1 MADREAIRVH
11 GLNEFRR
18 QLKELDRNAPKGLRI
33 AFNNAASKTV
43 EAARKQVP
51 VKTGAAKASL
61 RTKST
66 QSYARASGGGVKG
79 VSYYGFLDFGGTVG
93 RGHKLGPN
101 MGSVKR
107 PFFKDG
113 RYLYQAYFRRRDSGE
128 FERDVRR
135 ELIRVAMEAGLEV
148 K

>member
-1 MADREAIRVH
+1 MSDHEAIRVH

-18 QLKELDRNAPKGLRI
+18 QLRELDRNLPKALRL
-33 AFNNAASKTV
+33 AFNAAATNTV

-51 VKTGAAKASL
+51 RRTGRAAASL
-61 RTKST
+61 RAKST
-66 QSYARASGGGVKG
+66 QKYARASGGYEKRVP
-79 VSYYGFLDFGGTVG
+79 YYGWLDFGGTV
-93 RGHKLGPN
+93 RHKDGTHA
-101 MGSVKR
+101 VHR

-128 FERDVRR
+128 FERDLQR
-135 ELIRVAMEAGLEV
+135 ELIKVALSAGLEV